1 MKREEYAIRNSIS
14 GKEIAEFIGNND
26 MNRESFARMMNV
38 SKKTVDYWVKK
49 DTIEGPIVFLLT
61 ILKRYPELI
70 EYYHIE
76 KAKFPLRLYYMNGDD
91 ISTIIDVDV
100 INRKVRFRNY
110 TDDLLLR
117 AFGIKER
124 VTYEEYE
131 SFLESR
137 CFPRERDMIK
147 LELSALGLPYYDP
160 FLIVEKTQ
168 GRLEDDDCWI
178 RIEKV
183 KNDKAR

>member
-91 ISTIIDVDV
+91 ISTIIDVQSKQIV
-100 INRKVRFRNY
+100 LKNILCCIALSIASILIN
-110 TDDLLLR
+110 LH
-117 AFGIKER
+117 
-124 VTYEEYE
+124 
-131 SFLESR
+131 
-137 CFPRERDMIK
+137 
-147 LELSALGLPYYDP
+147 
-160 FLIVEKTQ
+160 
-168 GRLEDDDCWI
+168 
-178 RIEKV
+178 
-183 KNDKAR
+183 